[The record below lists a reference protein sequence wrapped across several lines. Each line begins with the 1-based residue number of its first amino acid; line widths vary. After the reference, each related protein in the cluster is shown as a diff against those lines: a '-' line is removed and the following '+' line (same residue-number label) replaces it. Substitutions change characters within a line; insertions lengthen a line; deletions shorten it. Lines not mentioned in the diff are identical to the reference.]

1 MNTRA
6 SGRARVA
13 AGAPGAA
20 TPEEGVLQRAADWFG
35 GDALRAKVFLDRY
48 ALRDLQGRLVE
59 QTPEQMWE
67 RVARFVARAE
77 EDRRT
82 WDRRFREL
90 LEGFRFVPGGRIL
103 FGAGNPRRVTLFNCY
118 FIPIRADSVAGITRW
133 MAEAAR
139 TYAAGGG
146 VGTNVDVL
154 RPRGTATASAGR
166 VASGPV
172 SFMEVFSAL
181 TGVMG
186 SVEGRR
192 GALMMT
198 LRADHPDVLEFVAAK
213 SDPQRA
219 RVQHANLSLRVSD
232 AFFAALDAD
241 RPLRLWFHTPREMVE
256 RTVPARQ
263 VWEAVVQAAWASAE
277 PGLLFWDTVVR
288 ESPAQYGGLEVQGVN
303 VCGEVPMEPYGACNL
318 GSVHLGTFVRQP
330 FTPHAW
336 VDWASLEEA
345 AARAVRFLDDVVD
358 VGAARHPLPAQR
370 TASRRSRRVGLGV
383 MGLADA
389 LAMLGIRYGSPESVR
404 WLEDCLRRVRDAAY
418 AASVELAREKGAFPA
433 FDPRRHERSPYIQR
447 LPAHLRRAL
456 RRWGLRNAALLAVA
470 PTGSISL
477 LAGASSGIEPIFGLR
492 YTRLVGGQRYQAEH
506 PLLALYRQATGRDN
520 PGWPTAHQLDPLS
533 RVRLQAAA
541 QRYVDQSISSTVN
554 LPASATP
561 EVVAQVYRS
570 AWELGCKGITVFREG
585 SRAGVLQHAATS
597 PVAVCTLCES
607 ADLSVTGGGPP
618 DASTSGSRGSRW

>member
-1 MNTRA
+1 MDERA
-6 SGRARVA
+6 LARAQ
-13 AGAPGAA
+13 
-20 TPEEGVLQRAADWFG
+20 EWFG
-35 GDALRAKVFLDRY
+35 GDLLRAQVFLRRY
-48 ALRDLQGRLVE
+48 ALRDLEGRLLEV
-59 QTPEQMWE
+59 TPDQMWD
-67 RVARFVARAE
+67 RVARHVARAE
-77 EDRRT
+77 DDPRA
-82 WDRRFREL
+82 WHARFRGL

-118 FIPIRADSVAGITRW
+118 YVPIRSDSVAGITRW

-154 RPRGTATASAGR
+154 RPRGAATASAGL

-198 LRADHPDVLEFVAAK
+198 LRVDHPDVVEFVGSK
-213 SDPQRA
+213 SDPQRV
-219 RVQHANLSLRVSD
+219 RVQHANISLRIPD

-241 RPLRLWFHTPREMVE
+241 GALRLWFRTPREQVE
-256 RTVPARQ
+256 RTVPARH
-263 VWEAVVQAAWASAE
+263 VWERVVDAAWASAE
-277 PGLLFWDTVVR
+277 PGLLFWDTITR
-288 ESPAQYGGLEVQGVN
+288 EATAQYGGLEVEGVN

-318 GSVHLGTFVRQP
+318 GSLNLGAFVRQP
-330 FTPHAW
+330 FRPGAR
-336 VDWASLEEA
+336 VDWATLEEA
-345 AARAVRFLDDVVD
+345 VALAVRFLDDVVT
-358 VGAARHPLPAQR
+358 VGAPRHPLRAQR
-370 TASRRSRRVGLGV
+370 EASLRSRRVGLGV

-389 LAMLGIRYGSPESVR
+389 MAMLGLRYGAEESLR
-404 WLEDCLRRVRDAAY
+404 WTEDCLRRVRDAAY
-418 AASVELAREKGAFPA
+418 AASVELAREKGSFPV
-433 FDPRRHERSPYIQR
+433 FDPLRHERSPFVQR
-447 LPAHLRRAL
+447 LPAEVRRAL

-477 LAGASSGIEPIFGLR
+477 LAGASSGIEPIFGIR
-492 YTRLVGGQRYQAEH
+492 YTRLVAGQRHAAQH
-506 PLLALYRQATGRDN
+506 PLLDLYRRETGRDD
-520 PGWPTAHQLDPLS
+520 PDWPTAHQVDPLS

-554 LPASATP
+554 LPASAGR
-561 EVVAQVYRS
+561 EVVERVYRA

-585 SRAGVLQHAATS
+585 SRAPVLEAAGS
-597 PVAVCTLCES
+597 PVAVCTLCEPGPGE
-607 ADLSVTGGGPP
+607 ADSPLSG
-618 DASTSGSRGSRW
+618 